1 MQQLKIFGVDLA
13 KTSFY
18 VVALNAGQKAVQR
31 KKLSRGKVLPYFARQ
46 ERACI
51 AMKACASEHYWAREL
66 KTLGHQVVL
75 LAPQHVKAYLRGQKH
90 DYNDAQ
96 AIAEACQQGRVRP
109 VQIKTVEQQDKQSVL
124 RMRSLL
130 SKERVSLINH
140 VRGLLGEYGIA
151 ISQGSTALKQALPEL
166 LSDEEPRL
174 SAPMKMSL
182 SRQYQHLK
190 HLEEELLWYEKRL
203 KEQAK
208 EDEACQ
214 LLMSI
219 PGFGPINSMVFSN
232 WLGDGQQFSK
242 GRDTSAALG
251 VVPRQH
257 STGGKQVLGRIT
269 KRGDKEVRTLTI
281 HGSRAVAIRAKGK
294 TDPLSLWIQRIIAR
308 RGFNKAVVAL
318 ANKLVRIAWAVVVT
332 KEPYNPAVVA

>member
-18 VVALNAGQKAVQR
+18 VVALNAGQKAVQK
-31 KKLSRGKVLPYFARQ
+31 KKLSRAKVLPYFAKQ

-51 AMKACASEHYWAREL
+51 AMEACASSHYWAREL
-66 KTLGHQVVL
+66 EKLGHQVVL
-75 LAPQHVKAYLRGQKH
+75 LPPQHVKAYLRGQKN

-109 VQIKTVEQQDKQSVL
+109 VQIKTVKQQDKQSVL

-130 SKERVSLINH
+130 SKERVSLINQL
-140 VRGLLGEYGIA
+140 RGLLGEYGIA
-151 ISQGSTALKQALPEL
+151 INQGPAALKQALPEIV
-166 LSDEEPRL
+166 SEDDPRL
-174 SAPMKMSL
+174 SSRMKGWV
-182 SRQYQHLK
+182 SRQYQHLVY
-190 HLEEELLWYEKRL
+190 LEEELLWYEQQL
-203 KEQAK
+203 KAQVK
-208 EDEACQ
+208 EDETCQ
-214 LLMSI
+214 LLMSV
-219 PGFGPINSMVFSN
+219 PGFGPINSTVFSN
-232 WLGDGQQFSK
+232 WLGDGQQFSR

-269 KRGDKEVRTLTI
+269 KRGDKEVRTLVI
-281 HGSRAVAIRAKGK
+281 HGARAAALRAKGK

-332 KEPYNPAVVA
+332 KEPYRPVVE